1 MFTLT
6 EQIPRVFFAA
16 MRRKHTETER
26 ERTAAELGPEVLFEA
41 CGFKVLCLVMSVG
54 RYQFDRV
61 VILYDNVPVWTMS
74 SEGWCREDAVPFL
87 ENTLMKAYSQR
98 DFVGGRGPRT
108 VLDTSGMFYENSVE
122 TSSSW
127 RRFSGREEIVD
138 CDDQCVGWR
147 EYRGRLLVE

>member
-1 MFTLT
+1 
-6 EQIPRVFFAA
+6 
-16 MRRKHTETER
+16 
-26 ERTAAELGPEVLFEA
+26 
-41 CGFKVLCLVMSVG
+41 MSVG

-98 DFVGGRGPRT
+98 DFVGRRGPRT
-108 VLDTSGMFYENSVE
+108 VPDTSGGMLYENGVE

-138 CDDQCVGWR
+138 RDDQCVGWR
-147 EYRGRLLVE
+147 EYRGRLPVE